1 MKRKKM
7 NKIKNQS
14 ASIMEREND
23 RTTTHRSRQDNG
35 RFDAVGEVG
44 TALTRLV
51 AKHNYTSTNKAD
63 TDTQ

>member
-1 MKRKKM
+1 M
-7 NKIKNQS
+7 NKVKNQS

-23 RTTTHRSRQDNG
+23 RTTTHRSRQDDG

-44 TALTRLV
+44 TVLTRLV